1 MRKIIIG
8 SRSSKL
14 ALVQSEWVMGELAK
28 TYPQY
33 QFELI
38 KVKTLGD
45 KILDVPLAKIG
56 DKGLFTKEL
65 ENALLVN
72 EIDIAVHSLKDM
84 PTKLPEGLWLSAI
97 SEREDCRDA
106 FVSNK
111 YNNLSE
117 LPKGAVIGTSSLR
130 RIAQIKAYRPDLS
143 IRDLRGNLQT
153 RLSRLDEGEFDAI
166 ILASAGLKRLG
177 QGDRIKSSIGFDVS
191 LTAVGQGALGVE
203 TRLRDREVNAMVHK
217 VINHEKTACETLAER
232 AFLRELEGGCQVPI
246 GALGLLSDDGESLS
260 LEGLVASL
268 DGKTVYRDKMVM
280 PKSESEKLGQT
291 LARKLREAGAGV
303 ILSQIFAEHR
313 AEKQ

>member
-14 ALVQSEWVMGELAK
+14 ALVQSEWVMAELQKA
-28 TYPQY
+28 YPQY

-65 ENALLVN
+65 ENALLAN
-72 EIDIAVHSLKDM
+72 EIDIAVHSLKDV
-84 PTKLPEGLWLSAI
+84 PTKLPEGLWISAI

-111 YNNLSE
+111 YNNLKE
-117 LPKGAVIGTSSLR
+117 LPQGAVVGTSSLR
-130 RIAQIKAYRPDLS
+130 RIAQIKAFRPDLT
-143 IRDLRGNLQT
+143 IKDLRGNLQT
-153 RLSRLDEGEFDAI
+153 RLGRLEEGEFDAI

-177 QGDRIKSSIGFDVS
+177 LADCIKSAINFETS

-203 TRLRDREVNAMVHK
+203 TRLKDLEVNAMVHQ
-217 VINHEKTACETLAER
+217 VIHHEKTAIETQAER

-246 GALGLLSDDGESLS
+246 GALGLLNGDKLT
-260 LEGLVASL
+260 LTGLVASL
-268 DGKTVYRDKMVM
+268 DGKTIYKDSITMGKGD
-280 PKSESEKLGQT
+280 SEELGT
-291 LARKLREAGAGV
+291 NLAKKLRAAGAGA
-303 ILSQIFAEHR
+303 ILEKIFAEHR
-313 AEKQ
+313 TK